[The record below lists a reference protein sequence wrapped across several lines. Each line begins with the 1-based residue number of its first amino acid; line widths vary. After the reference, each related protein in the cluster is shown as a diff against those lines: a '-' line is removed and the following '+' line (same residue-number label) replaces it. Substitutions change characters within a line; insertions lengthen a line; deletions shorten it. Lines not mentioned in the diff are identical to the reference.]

1 MFDYFFAGL
10 AYKHKVGG
18 SHHQLKDEFPGL
30 EEQIQL
36 SDILDNEKMHQFF
49 RQHFRAFLHY
59 LEDSN
64 PALSYHTEYMQKMH
78 KHILKVMKVLDKC
91 GYERLISICHGDAKP
106 NNFMFRNICIGK
118 KHAEKKISD
127 DINFVK
133 LKVIYMPQRNRSSSH
148 KILAVLSFQLC

>member
-118 KHAEKKISD
+118 KHAFLEKFFFSD
-127 DINFVK
+127 NKNFVK
-133 LKVIYMPQRNRSSSH
+133 LKVIHAS
-148 KILAVLSFQLC
+148 KK